1 LANTATTSLRR
12 LGRTEMKI
20 SPIGL
25 GVMQFSGTNGVF
37 RFMFDN
43 LAQDEINSIIQT
55 AIDGGVNWFDTAEM
69 YGRGH
74 SERALSRALK
84 AAGMADD
91 DVVVGTKWMPLLRT
105 AGNIRK
111 TIDARLHALDGFSI
125 DLYMVHQPWSFSSP
139 ESEMREMADLVEAGK
154 IRAVGVSNFNADQMR
169 RAHAALAKRGLPL
182 AVNQVQY
189 SLLHRDIES
198 NGVLE
203 AAKELGVMIVA
214 WGPLASGL
222 LTGKYHREPG
232 RLGRTPIG
240 RRMRLGRQIERSRSL
255 IEALEDLASTHEVS
269 PAQVALNWVI
279 HSHGDTVVAIPGAS
293 KPFQAEENAGAMH
306 FKLSDTERE
315 RLDNLSK
322 PFT

>member
-1 LANTATTSLRR
+1 MDKTAATSLRR
-12 LGRTEMKI
+12 LGKTKMEV

-25 GVMQFSGTNGVF
+25 GVMQFSGTNGMF
-37 RFMFDN
+37 RFMFND
-43 LAQDEINSIIQT
+43 LAQDQINSIVRT

-84 AAGMADD
+84 AAGKGDD
-91 DVVVGTKWMPLLRT
+91 DVIVGTKWMPLLRT

-111 TIDARLHALDGFSI
+111 TIDSRLHALDGFGI

-139 ESEMREMADLVEAGK
+139 EAEMGAMADLVEAGK
-154 IRAVGVSNFNADQMR
+154 IRSVGVSNFNAEQMR

-189 SLLHRDIES
+189 SLLHRDIEN

-203 AAKELGVMIVA
+203 AAQELGVTIVA

-222 LTGKYHREPG
+222 LTGKFHRDSEQ
-232 RLGRTPIG
+232 LNQTPFG
-240 RRMRLGRQIERSRSL
+240 RRMRLGRQIERSRHVV
-255 IEALEDLASTHEVS
+255 EALQDVAEHHAVS

-306 FKLSDTERE
+306 FVLSDAERE
-315 RLDNLSK
+315 RLDDLSK
-322 PFT
+322 GFG

>member
-1 LANTATTSLRR
+1 MPPSSPLALRR
-12 LGRTEMKI
+12 LGGSELRV

-43 LAQDEINSIIQT
+43 LAQDEINSIVQT

-74 SERALSRALK
+74 SERALSQALK

-105 AGNIRK
+105 ARNIRK
-111 TIDARLHALDGFSI
+111 TIDSRLHALDGISI

-154 IRAVGVSNFNADQMR
+154 IRAVGVSNFNAAQMR

-189 SLLHRDIES
+189 SLLHRDIET
-198 NGVLE
+198 NGILD
-203 AAKELGVMIVA
+203 AAQDLGVTIVA
-214 WGPLASGL
+214 WAPLASGL
-222 LTGKYHREPG
+222 LTGEYHRNPD
-232 RLGRTPIG
+232 RLNRTPLG
-240 RRMRLGRQIERSRSL
+240 RRMRLGRQIERSRTL
-255 IEALEDLASTHEVS
+255 IEALEDLGNAHAVS

-293 KPFQAEENAGAMH
+293 KPYQAEQNAGAMR
-306 FKLSDTERE
+306 FQLTAAEQARLEALSR
-315 RLDNLSK
+315 RSS
-322 PFT
+322 